1 MFREAIFFSSPQLA
15 KKRRQIRFLDFLH
28 ARYCR
33 SLWLSLVLT
42 SYLAPRVSP
51 VRKSASWIIGVH
63 KVWYSVSNFYSKNSP
78 LQQPCSHG
86 AFRFTSAPHKI
97 RLLDFL
103 HARYCR
109 SLRFRWCSLHTSL
122 PGFHPSGN
130 PLYSVKVL
138 VCSCVYSDSVSVR
151 DKERYVYNST
161 CLKCSRFCTALSS
174 IAFF

>member
-1 MFREAIFFSSPQLA
+1 MAVRSLRSTPQPH
-15 KKRRQIRFLDFLH
+15 KIRFLDFL
-28 ARYCR
+28 
-33 SLWLSLVLT
+33 
-42 SYLAPRVSP
+42 PP
-51 VRKSASWIIGVH
+51 
-63 KVWYSVSNFYSKNSP
+63 
-78 LQQPCSHG
+78 
-86 AFRFTSAPHKI
+86 
-97 RLLDFL
+97 
-103 HARYCR
+103 RYCR

-122 PGFHPSGN
+122 PGFHPSGNPPLGLLAFGRSNVRPHMGTGFGFASLGVPAQN

>member
-1 MFREAIFFSSPQLA
+1 M
-15 KKRRQIRFLDFLH
+15 
-28 ARYCR
+28 
-33 SLWLSLVLT
+33 
-42 SYLAPRVSP
+42 
-51 VRKSASWIIGVH
+51 
-63 KVWYSVSNFYSKNSP
+63 
-78 LQQPCSHG
+78 
-86 AFRFTSAPHKI
+86 
-97 RLLDFL
+97 DFL

-130 PLYSVKVL
+130 PPLGLLAFTRFGIPFRIFILKILHSNNLAHMGRFVSLQPRTKSALGLLAFGRSNVRPHMGTGFGFASRGVPAQNPLYSVKVL
-138 VCSCVYSDSVSVR
+138 VCSCVYSDFVSVR